1 MERKRKTMNK
11 NELSGVVANKTGFL
25 TKDALII
32 IDLIIATMRNR
43 LCQEG
48 RIELRGLGSF
58 EVKKRAP
65 RKGRILATGE
75 MIDIPGHN
83 TVVFVSGK
91 PLKKLVNERL

>member
-1 MERKRKTMNK
+1 MNK
-11 NELSGVVANKTGFL
+11 NELSSVVANKTGL
-25 TKDALII
+25 LAKDALVI
-32 IDLIIATMRNR
+32 IDLILTTMKNG

-75 MIDIPGHN
+75 IIDISICN